1 MKVYCTKCGSRT
13 EYSLKKPQF
22 CSSCGTPFA
31 QLSASAP
38 RRVFKAA
45 PAVASAPVV
54 DEDEEEYEEDEYMIS
69 VPQVGFDDNVNIET
83 QQEQLMESIYEN
95 LEGGFFVTSGIGSRG
110 NNHNNNNNS
119 KGMIPSSSAPQLGA
133 KSKKSP
139 YIVA

>member
-1 MKVYCTKCGSRT
+1 MKVYCTKCGSGT

-54 DEDEEEYEEDEYMIS
+54 DEEEEEYEEEYIPSINSLDFEIETSKSFNS
-69 VPQVGFDDNVNIET
+69 VPIDQIAGTNNGEKDTYRREVDPSYSN
-83 QQEQLMESIYEN
+83 ESIVNDLRREA
-95 LEGGFFVTSGIGSRG
+95 GSSRR
-110 NNHNNNNNS
+110 S
-119 KGMIPSSSAPQLGA
+119 DAQT
-133 KSKKSP
+133 
-139 YIVA
+139 